1 MSTANKAARRGSG
14 RSGSAT
20 VASPPQVATRTV
32 RRLASGPTGYRNG
45 QVKHR
50 ASSHT
55 ASWMDRGSG
64 TGRAGGLLQTGVFVQ
79 GLQDGPWTRHH
90 ARGEVLDKGVYA
102 AGRMIGPRDAR

>member
-45 QVKHR
+45 QVKTTGQVR
-50 ASSHT
+50 TRQAGWT
-55 ASWMDRGSG
+55 VDLVPG
-64 TGRAGGLLQTGVFVQ
+64 GRAACCKPACSSRACRTAHGRGTMPAAKCSIRVC
-79 GLQDGPWTRHH
+79 TR
-90 ARGEVLDKGVYA
+90 R
-102 AGRMIGPRDAR
+102 AG